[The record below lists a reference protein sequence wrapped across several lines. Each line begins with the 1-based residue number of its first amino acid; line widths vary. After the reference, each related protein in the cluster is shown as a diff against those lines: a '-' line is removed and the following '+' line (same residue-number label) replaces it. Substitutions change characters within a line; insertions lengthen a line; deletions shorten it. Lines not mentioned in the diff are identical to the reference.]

1 MPDARPSSTRTAK
14 PTAPSR
20 HLGSAAWHEAKLLFA
35 RFLDPFV
42 PVRSRRICFVTR
54 YNAPL
59 AGNLRIMLDEATRCS
74 GLEIGVFREGPIPA
88 DTRSWL
94 ASQGVCVMERFSLR
108 ALWFLLSSG
117 VVVLSHSA
125 RDAYLA
131 RRKRGRRVV
140 QLWHGVALKRIE
152 ALMRPQRRSLGTR
165 HRQLL
170 IRRNALLYDAVIAS
184 SEADRRVNAQAFAV
198 PLERVHATGLPRFA
212 YLEGNYEWPP
222 DLRAQ
227 KDKLRELLGG
237 RKFVLYAPTFRDSGT
252 GLPDLVAPQDLTAL
266 KEFCQH
272 QEIVFGIRAH
282 PYRTEEPDAFCD
294 GRDVVN
300 VSPDRFPEAA
310 VLLGA
315 ADALIVDYSSI
326 WVDYLLR
333 DRPIVGY
340 VPDWDR
346 YTGEDRGFIHDLQ
359 KIFPGRLCR
368 TWLEVLISLD
378 GQLRKKIS
386 PEQKQKQANA
396 SALLLPPS
404 GQIYPA
410 LARCLAILKV
420 SGAAHDRQFPEK
432 FESSQ
437 PSLNFF

>member
-35 RFLDPFV
+35 RLLDPFV

-59 AGNLRIMLDEATRCS
+59 AGNLRVMLDEATRCS
-74 GLEIGVFREGPIPA
+74 GLEIGVFREGPVPA

-152 ALMRPQRRSLGTR
+152 ALMRPQRRSVGTR

-227 KDKLRELLGG
+227 KEKLRELLGG

-252 GLPDLVAPQDLTAL
+252 GLPDLVAPHDLTAL
-266 KEFCQH
+266 KEFCQR

-333 DRPIVGY
+333 GRPIVGY
-340 VPDWDR
+340 VPDWDK
-346 YTGEDRGFIHDLQ
+346 YTGEDRGFIHDLR
-359 KIFPGRLCR
+359 KIFPGPLCR
-368 TWLEVLISLD
+368 TWPDVLAALTFSLREGLCPHERARHAAARD
-378 GQLRKKIS
+378 
-386 PEQKQKQANA
+386 
-396 SALLLPPS
+396 LLLPL
-404 GQIYPA
+404 PA
-410 LARCLAILKV
+410 HRSQTVANCLAV
-420 SGAAHDRQFPEK
+420 MQCPAANGAR
-432 FESSQ
+432 
-437 PSLNFF
+437 